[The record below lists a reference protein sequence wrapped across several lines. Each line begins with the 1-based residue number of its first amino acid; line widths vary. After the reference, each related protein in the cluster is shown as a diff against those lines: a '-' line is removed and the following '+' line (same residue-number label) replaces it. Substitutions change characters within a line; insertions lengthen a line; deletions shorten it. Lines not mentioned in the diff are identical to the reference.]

1 MSLPGIEDLDVTGRR
16 VLVRCDLNVPLKDG
30 VITDDLRITAAVPT
44 LRALLDRGAR
54 LVVCSHLGR
63 PEGRVVEDLRLAPVA
78 QRLEQALGAKVE
90 ALPVVTGPDA
100 LAATMSA
107 ADVILLENLRFEPGE
122 TENDPVFADALAEL
136 ADAYVNDAFG
146 AAHRAHASVVGVAER
161 LPSAA
166 GLLLQEEV
174 SKLGRVLHA
183 PERPFVAVLGGA
195 KVSDK
200 LAVIDNLIARADSI
214 CIGGAMA
221 FTLLLAE
228 GSPVGKS
235 LVERDRVD
243 EVRATLERAKE
254 RGVEIHLPTDVV
266 AADAPEA
273 SDNCATVALADIG
286 DKMGLDIGPASAA
299 AFDAVITGAKT
310 ILWNGPMGMFEIPA
324 FAEGTRTVARAV
336 VEATRNG
343 AYSVVGGGDSAAALR
358 QQGFDGA
365 VSHLSTGGGAS
376 LEFLEGKDLPGV
388 AALTGSKKGSLG

>member
-122 TENDPVFADALAEL
+122 MENDPVFAEALAEL

-166 GLLLQEEV
+166 GLLLQRRYR
-174 SKLGRVLHA
+174 SSGGCCM
-183 PERPFVAVLGGA
+183 RPNDPSWRCSGGP
-195 KVSDK
+195 
-200 LAVIDNLIARADSI
+200 R
-214 CIGGAMA
+214 
-221 FTLLLAE
+221 
-228 GSPVGKS
+228 SPTS
-235 LVERDRVD
+235 WQ
-243 EVRATLERAKE
+243 
-254 RGVEIHLPTDVV
+254 
-266 AADAPEA
+266 
-273 SDNCATVALADIG
+273 S
-286 DKMGLDIGPASAA
+286 S
-299 AFDAVITGAKT
+299 T
-310 ILWNGPMGMFEIPA
+310 I
-324 FAEGTRTVARAV
+324 
-336 VEATRNG
+336 
-343 AYSVVGGGDSAAALR
+343 
-358 QQGFDGA
+358 
-365 VSHLSTGGGAS
+365 
-376 LEFLEGKDLPGV
+376 
-388 AALTGSKKGSLG
+388 